1 LTIYK
6 LALYHHSDLALYIDA
21 PHMKHLFRI
30 AIVFTIVLALTYCW
44 FNPSIREAFLN
55 FDLGYLGLICF
66 FYFLFYGLNALA
78 LFILARKSSK
88 EVEFLRI
95 VGISQ
100 FSSLIG
106 YTLPLRIANIGVRA
120 VYLKRRFEI
129 PIGETIGGGL
139 ILTLMSLV
147 IGAITLLIF
156 GANYL
161 TTIVDGQFR
170 LLVTILIPC
179 ICLIAATYLYR
190 TSLNTY
196 FLARFPKLE
205 SLKRGITQLKI
216 IDISLLSIISLL
228 TFFMTAL
235 INQALINGVGMEA
248 PLTICLLLAAVSN
261 LSFLVALAPA
271 NLGTKELFY
280 VGVGAIYGLNS
291 GGVIAFLIV
300 DRLVQIAFLSL
311 SSAIFYFTE
320 GKPQGLAKSK
330 I

>member
-1 LTIYK
+1 VK
-6 LALYHHSDLALYIDA
+6 F
-21 PHMKHLFRI
+21 LFRI
-30 AIVFTIVLALTYCW
+30 AIVLAIVLALTYCW
-44 FNPSIREAFLN
+44 FNPNIRKAFLD
-55 FDLGYLGLICF
+55 FDLAYLVLICC
-66 FYFLFYGLNALA
+66 FYILFYGLNAFA
-78 LFILARKSSK
+78 LLILARKSSK
-88 EVEFLRI
+88 EVKFFKV

-100 FSSLIG
+100 FSSLVG

-139 ILTLMSLV
+139 VLTLMSLL
-147 IGAITLLIF
+147 ISATTLLIF

-161 TTIVDGQFR
+161 ITMIDGQAW
-170 LLVTILIPC
+170 LVVIILIPC
-179 ICLIAATYLYR
+179 GYLVAAAYLYR
-190 TSLNTY
+190 TGLNT
-196 FLARFPKLE
+196 FFMTRFPKLE
-205 SLKRGITQLKI
+205 SLKRGITQLTVG
-216 IDISLLSIISLL
+216 DITLLSIISLL
-228 TFFMTAL
+228 AFFMTAF
-235 INQALINGVGMEA
+235 INQALIQGVGMEA
-248 PLTICLLLAAVSN
+248 PLTICLLLAAVGN